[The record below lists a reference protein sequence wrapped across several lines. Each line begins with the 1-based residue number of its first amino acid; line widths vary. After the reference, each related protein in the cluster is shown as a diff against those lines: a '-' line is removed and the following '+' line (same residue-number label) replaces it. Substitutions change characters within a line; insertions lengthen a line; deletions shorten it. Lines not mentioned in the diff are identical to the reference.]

1 MSKSKGNV
9 VTPLPLLQQHGA
21 DAVRYW
27 AANGRPGTDTAVDEG
42 QMRIGRRLAIKILN
56 ASRFVIS
63 RLDAPEG
70 EGVSEA
76 LDAALL
82 TRLAN
87 VVEEA
92 TSSFEGYDYARA
104 LDRVET
110 FFWTFCDDYLE
121 LVKGRAYGGAG
132 EEGARSAR
140 AGLAVALS
148 TQLRL
153 FAPFLPFVTEE
164 VWSWWQEGSVHAAS
178 WPVAGELR
186 SWAGAE
192 ADPIVL
198 EATAG
203 VLSQVRRAKSERRLS
218 MRAPVARLSVLDSPD
233 RVAALRRAE
242 GDLRDAGGIGALE
255 LAEGDPPAVEVELA
269 SAGADG

>member
-1 MSKSKGNV
+1 
-9 VTPLPLLQQHGA
+9 
-21 DAVRYW
+21 
-27 AANGRPGTDTAVDEG
+27 
-42 QMRIGRRLAIKILN
+42 
-56 ASRFVIS
+56 
-63 RLDAPEG
+63 
-70 EGVSEA
+70 
-76 LDAALL
+76 
-82 TRLAN
+82 
-87 VVEEA
+87 
-92 TSSFEGYDYARA
+92 
-104 LDRVET
+104 
-110 FFWTFCDDYLE
+110 
-121 LVKGRAYGGAG
+121 
-132 EEGARSAR
+132 
-140 AGLAVALS
+140 VALS

-178 WPVAGELR
+178 WPDAGELR
-186 SWAGAE
+186 SWAGAG
-192 ADPIVL
+192 ADPVVL

>member
-27 AANGRPGTDTAVDEG
+27 AANGRPGTDTAVDQA

-63 RLDAPEG
+63 RLDAPAR

-178 WPVAGELR
+178 WPDAGELR
-186 SWAGAE
+186 SWAGAG
-192 ADPIVL
+192 ADPVVL